1 MITTLFAPI
10 VLAVAA
16 KYGYDGPIPEDR
28 KMNQY
33 ERVMNRI
40 EGKPVD
46 RIPNTNII
54 MQFAAREIGV
64 KYGIY
69 ATDFRKLV
77 EGNIVCC
84 EKYGIDLLST
94 ISDPFRE
101 VADRGGAV
109 RILPDDVPSCHEF
122 LIKELGDLKKIRIVD
137 PSVTPRMRD
146 RIQACAL
153 FKKEAGKQFPILGWI
168 EGPMAEACDLR
179 GINEIMTDLFDTPE
193 FIEELLRNCNEQA
206 IRFAQAQVDAGADI
220 IGVGDAAASLIGPD
234 LYRTYVFE
242 REKELIDA
250 IHKMGAKVK
259 LHICGNITS
268 LLDMLPETGADIIDI
283 DQLVDFE
290 EAGTILAGRTAY
302 AGNVD
307 TVKTMLQGT
316 PKDVYDNV
324 MRCAANGGT
333 KLFLQAGCEVPK
345 NTPPENLLAFSEA
358 VKDCPA

>member
-1 MITTLFAPI
+1 
-10 VLAVAA
+10 
-16 KYGYDGPIPEDR
+16 
-28 KMNQY
+28 MNQY

-64 KYGIY
+64 KYGDY
-69 ATDFRKLV
+69 VTDYRKLV

-84 EKYGIDLLST
+84 EKYGIDMVST

-109 RILPDDVPSCHEF
+109 RILTDDVPACHEF

-137 PSVTPRMRD
+137 PSITPRMAD
-146 RIQACAL
+146 RIKACRL
-153 FKKEAGKQFPILGWI
+153 FKSEAGKQFPILGWI

-179 GINEIMTDLFDTPE
+179 GINEIMTDLFDSPE
-193 FIEELLRNCNEQA
+193 FIDDLLRNCNEQA

-234 LYRTYVFE
+234 LYMTHVFE
-242 REKELIDA
+242 REKELIEA

-259 LHICGNITS
+259 LHICGNITA
-268 LLDMLPETGADIIDI
+268 LLPFLPDTGADIIDI
-283 DQLVDFE
+283 DQLVDFA
-290 EAGTILAGRTAY
+290 EAGEILGDRVAY

-316 PKDVYDNV
+316 PQNVYDNV
-324 MRCAANGGT
+324 QACAANGGT

-345 NTPPENLLAFSEA
+345 FTPGENLLAFMEA
-358 VKDCPA
+358 VKDCS